1 MLVAKVILEEF
12 PRHAVAPDWPVHMR
26 KILIPAAAVLAV
38 PVHSAGAVGFMT
50 QLSCASDYYAYCSK
64 HAVGS
69 PGVRKCMNE
78 NGARLSTAC
87 INALISDGEISKEEV
102 QRRREQALAAKRP
115 AAPIDAPKTA
125 VASDFAKAGV
135 KSDVK
140 ADALKGKATRVPDGA
155 TRPAALATDP
165 VRTAA
170 LTLTLDQKTFEALKN
185 RGNAFVV
192 NADDVV
198 PTSFDDAPKSAIAA
212 APAPQSA
219 PQDMSSEAAGGALI
233 AATTVPSPAAQA
245 MMPGPAKVRPAEDP
259 PGKMALGKKTPVEVV
274 QPPPPVEAVEPPKP
288 SSAETWLNYMK
299 NRFEGGMN
307 YQGVDANF

>member
-1 MLVAKVILEEF
+1 
-12 PRHAVAPDWPVHMR
+12 
-26 KILIPAAAVLAV
+26 
-38 PVHSAGAVGFMT
+38 MT

-69 PGVRKCMNE
+69 PGVRKCMND
-78 NGARLSTAC
+78 NGPRLSNAC

-115 AAPIDAPKTA
+115 AASADAPKTA
-125 VASDFAKAGV
+125 VASDVAKA
-135 KSDVK
+135 VK
-140 ADALKGKATRVPDGA
+140 ADGLKGKATRVADGA
-155 TRPAALATDP
+155 TRPAALATEP

-192 NADDVV
+192 DADDIV

-212 APAPQSA
+212 TSAAPAPQVVY
-219 PQDMSSEAAGGALI
+219 QDVSTEAAGEALT
-233 AATTVPSPAAQA
+233 AATMVPSAVAAQA

-259 PGKMALGKKTPVEVV
+259 PGKMALGKKPPVDVEA
-274 QPPPPVEAVEPPKP
+274 PPPPVEATEPPKP

>member
-1 MLVAKVILEEF
+1 
-12 PRHAVAPDWPVHMR
+12 MR
-26 KILIPAAAVLAV
+26 KILIPAAAVFAV

-69 PGVRKCMNE
+69 PGVRKCMND
-78 NGARLSTAC
+78 NGPRLSNAC

-102 QRRREQALAAKRP
+102 QRRREQVLAAKRP
-115 AAPIDAPKTA
+115 AAPADAPKIA
-125 VASDFAKAGV
+125 GASVAAKAGV
-135 KSDVK
+135 KVDAK
-140 ADALKGKATRVPDGA
+140 ADAKADAFKGKATRVADGV
-155 TRPAALATDP
+155 TRPAALATEP

-192 NADDVV
+192 NADDIV

-212 APAPQSA
+212 TSAPPAPQVVS
-219 PQDMSSEAAGGALI
+219 QDVSTEAAGEALT
-233 AATTVPSPAAQA
+233 AAPTVQSAAAAQA
-245 MMPGPAKVRPAEDP
+245 MTPGPAKARPAEDP
-259 PGKMALGKKTPVEVV
+259 PGKMALGKKPPVDVEA
-274 QPPPPVEAVEPPKP
+274 PPPPVEAIEPPKP

>member
-1 MLVAKVILEEF
+1 
-12 PRHAVAPDWPVHMR
+12 MR
-26 KILIPAAAVLAV
+26 KILIPAAAVFAV

-69 PGVRKCMNE
+69 PGVRKCMND
-78 NGARLSTAC
+78 NGPRLSNAC

-115 AAPIDAPKTA
+115 AASADAPKTA
-125 VASDFAKAGV
+125 VASDVAQA
-135 KSDVK
+135 VK
-140 ADALKGKATRVPDGA
+140 ADGLKGKATRVADGA
-155 TRPAALATDP
+155 TRPAALATEP

-192 NADDVV
+192 DADDIV

-212 APAPQSA
+212 TSAAPAPQVVY
-219 PQDMSSEAAGGALI
+219 QDVSTEAAGEALT
-233 AATTVPSPAAQA
+233 AATMVPSAVAAQA

-259 PGKMALGKKTPVEVV
+259 PGKMALGKKPPVDVEA
-274 QPPPPVEAVEPPKP
+274 PPPPVEATEPPKP